1 MKTLPSALSNR
12 GESIVPSI
20 NLELFQC
27 TCMSTK
33 ARLGGFAASMQ
44 PSTKHDPLH
53 TPFKSARLSD
63 DDKSEYSNTY
73 SNVNVDQDD
82 DDLGI
87 TQKVIHPVL
96 KNPFKSRGFM
106 RNDNIS
112 VSNS

>member
-1 MKTLPSALSNR
+1 M
-12 GESIVPSI
+12 
-20 NLELFQC
+20 C
-27 TCMSTK
+27 TV
-33 ARLGGFAASMQ
+33 
-44 PSTKHDPLH
+44 
-53 TPFKSARLSD
+53 PFKSARLSD